1 MKKTI
6 LVILSIFVSLVIAI
20 GLPKCGS
27 EAEGDTDGRDYM
39 TNTSYSI
46 GYTL

>member
-6 LVILSIFVSLVIAI
+6 LVMLSIFVSLVIAI

-27 EAEGDTDGRDYM
+27 EAEDDTDSRSRSA
-39 TNTSYSI
+39 NTSYSVE
-46 GYTL
+46 Y